1 MDEKNTEGEDLLML
15 GLIYKDIIVNKK
27 TFLLTLLGLAFFN
40 SWIYLPIMLT
50 DHFLDDMKA
59 FPMLLQGMFLMMT
72 VASFY
77 IGGMIE
83 DGFPAHDESKKWAY
97 YIASTENGVKNFVGS
112 KYMLCV
118 LFTTVLTFF
127 CICMN
132 NICFDVLGEEA
143 PAMENIII
151 PLFFVQLL
159 FRAVSYPFIFAFGSK
174 IGNNVKVV
182 ALLAIVAAFLIYLMF
197 GDLSYIS
204 DHSDELWDKFFDLI
218 TNVGS
223 SWKIMMWESIL
234 CFAVLPLYYLSYRIS
249 CKVYMKG
256 VERFER

>member
-1 MDEKNTEGEDLLML
+1 ML
-15 GLIYKDIIVNKK
+15 GLIYKDIVVNKK
-27 TFLLTLLGLAFFN
+27 TFLLVLLGLTFFN
-40 SWIYLPIMLT
+40 LWIYIPISF
-50 DHFLDDMKA
+50 DDDFLASMKA
-59 FPMLLQGMFLMMT
+59 FPMMFQGMFLMMA

-83 DGFPAHDESKKWAY
+83 DGFTAHDESKKWAY
-97 YIASTENGVKNFVGS
+97 YIASTENGINNFVGS

-132 NICFDVLGEEA
+132 NICYDVLGEDA

-151 PLFFVQLL
+151 PLFFVQLF

-174 IGNNVKVV
+174 MGNNVKVV
-182 ALLAIVAAFLIYLMF
+182 ALLAIVAAGLIYLMF
-197 GDLSYIS
+197 GDLSYIT
-204 DHSDELWDKFFDLI
+204 DHSDELWEKFFNFISDMS
-218 TNVGS
+218 S
-223 SWKIMMWESIL
+223 SWKIVMWESIL
-234 CFAVLPLYYLSYRIS
+234 CLAVLPLYYLSYKIS